1 MRDWN
6 QKKESGSGNPE
17 RNRGLELP
25 PNVMLQLE
33 LHRYGMVFKN
43 TEFYVRKEEYSQWY
57 SETLTSLIN
66 RDLRYENRLD
76 CYLEILRELKGK

>member
-1 MRDWN
+1 MTNRYEREKIGPANSDRN
-6 QKKESGSGNPE
+6 SRTELHPE
-17 RNRGLELP
+17 A
-25 PNVMLQLE
+25 MLQLE